1 MVRCARPET
10 TENVNELARI
20 LDRAVNHS
28 TFLTQFI
35 RRMPKVELHVHLEGS
50 IQPAML
56 LQLAQRND
64 VSLPADDVVGLQ
76 RWYQFTDFKH
86 FIEIYLTIS
95 SCICTPEDI
104 ELVARDFL
112 RNQAAQNI
120 RYSEVTFTPYTHFG
134 TNRRLPFDE
143 QFDALSR
150 ARAWAAREFDVHC
163 GWVFDVVR
171 NVRPV
176 EHALIV
182 AEWAISGKAQGVVGF
197 GLGGLEAGHPPEL
210 FKEAFELARTAG
222 LAAVPHAGE
231 IAGAESIWGALEVL
245 HAQRIGHGVRCL
257 EDARLVEY
265 LRAHQIPLEV
275 CPTSNV
281 CLGVAPS
288 FAAHPLPRL
297 LAEGLYVTL
306 NSDDPPMFNT
316 TLTNEYL
323 RAAEAFGFDAERL
336 ETLALNAVHASLLPE
351 AERQQMEQAFRQIF
365 VALRAELDV

>member
-1 MVRCARPET
+1 
-10 TENVNELARI
+10 
-20 LDRAVNHS
+20 
-28 TFLTQFI
+28 
-35 RRMPKVELHVHLEGS
+35 MPKVELHVHLEGS

-56 LQLAQRND
+56 LQLARRNG
-64 VSLPADDVVGLQ
+64 VTLPAADVAGLQ
-76 RWYQFTDFKH
+76 HWYQFTDFKH
-86 FIEIYLTIS
+86 FIEIYLMIS

-112 RNQAAQNI
+112 RNQATQNI
-120 RYSEVTFTPYTHFG
+120 RYSEVTFTPYTHFSA
-134 TNRRLPFDE
+134 NRRIPFDE
-143 QFDALSR
+143 QFDALTR
-150 ARAWAAREFDVHC
+150 ARTWAARELDVHC

-176 EHALIV
+176 EHALTV
-182 AEWAISGKAQGVVGF
+182 AEWAISGKDHGVVGF

-210 FKEAFELARTAG
+210 FKEAFELAHAAG

-231 IAGAESIWGALEVL
+231 IAGAESIWRALEVL
-245 HAQRIGHGVRCL
+245 HARRIGHGVRCL

-288 FAAHPLPRL
+288 FAEHPLPRL

-316 TLTNEYL
+316 TLTDEYL
-323 RAAEAFGFDAERL
+323 RAAEAFSFDAGML
-336 ETLALNAVHASLLPE
+336 ETLALNAVRASLLPE
-351 AERQQMEQAFRQIF
+351 TERQSMEQEFRRTF
-365 VALRAELDV
+365 MVLRAELDV